1 MRFGGKRPG
10 SAQIQGSPNTAL
22 GSRTKSVTTK
32 KGSGPVDR
40 GGGVKS
46 HLEFV
51 RSMDSDSELECI
63 RVRAHLVKSF
73 TSIAC
78 TV

>member
-10 SAQIQGSPNTAL
+10 SAQIQGSPNTSL

-32 KGSGPVDR
+32 KGSGQVDR

-63 RVRAHLVKSF
+63 QVHAPLVKSF
-73 TSIAC
+73 TSIADN
-78 TV
+78 V